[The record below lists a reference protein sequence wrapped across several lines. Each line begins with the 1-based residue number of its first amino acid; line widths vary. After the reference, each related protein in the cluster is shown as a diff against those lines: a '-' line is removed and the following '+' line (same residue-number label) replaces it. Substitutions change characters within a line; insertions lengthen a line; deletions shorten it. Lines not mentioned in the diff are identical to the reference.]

1 MERERQS
8 AVELDERTS
17 LLVQLL
23 NIVLRGTR
31 QDLNTFK
38 AAVDQV
44 FNSVVSVLSIFVD
57 FNQLDPMTKGLLLSY
72 LSQDIIISRLT
83 CEEKGRCDGDWL
95 RLSPRTL
102 AMISRALVKGSKVGQ
117 PLSQRVFGGVRTES
131 F

>member
-1 MERERQS
+1 MEREKHS

-31 QDLNTFK
+31 QDVNTFK
-38 AAVDQV
+38 AVVDQV

-57 FNQLDPMTKGLLLSY
+57 FDRLDPLAKGLLLSY
-72 LSQDIIISRLT
+72 LSQDIIISRLI
-83 CEEKGRCDGDWL
+83 CEENGKCGEGWL

-102 AMISRALVKGSKVGQ
+102 AMISRALLRGSRVGQ
-117 PLSQRVFGGVRTES
+117 PLSQRVFGGVRTET

>member
-1 MERERQS
+1 MEREKHS

-31 QDLNTFK
+31 QDMATFK
-38 AAVDQV
+38 AVVDQV

-57 FNQLDPMTKGLLLSY
+57 FDRLDPMTKGLLLSY

-83 CEEKGRCDGDWL
+83 CEESGRCGEGWL

-102 AMISRALVKGSKVGQ
+102 AMISRALLRGARVGQ
-117 PLSQRVFGGVRTES
+117 PLSQRVFGGVRTET